1 MVKSKNKMKISE
13 MEEENVLVDDE
24 DEIKSEWISSY
35 ELLLLS

>member
-24 DEIKSEWISSY
+24 DEIKSE
-35 ELLLLS
+35 